1 MINQDKWIDS
11 LLKTNIKFNEE
22 TNQIDH
28 HRWIN
33 TISKKKTYNTV
44 RKYSSVKK
52 FTLMTVLFVCGLL
65 FVSALKNGTR
75 NLEKE
80 ISNLTASVKAIKFNL
95 DQAILDNEVIT
106 SPENISRLAKE
117 YLDTDFISYKKSQ
130 IRQLNEDKEIVTE
143 NKEIVTKL
151 DKKNN
156 NLSTK
161 IKSVI
166 TKKIEKKKTE
176 IRKLQE
182 LYSKP
187 ELIPGE
193 VKTQIA
199 SKIKK
204 KKTELQNLYKSPKK
218 TITLEKA
225 RQWLVVQVAKL
236 FLGIPIVPGR

>member
-1 MINQDKWIDS
+1 MINQDKWVNS
-11 LLKTNIKFNEE
+11 LPKTNTKYDEDINKV
-22 TNQIDH
+22 DH
-28 HRWIN
+28 SRWIN
-33 TISKKKTYNTV
+33 TIPQKKTYNNV
-44 RKYSSVKK
+44 AWKYSLVA
-52 FTLMTVLFVCGLL
+52 VLFVCGLL
-65 FVSALKNGTR
+65 FVSAIKNKTR

-80 ISNLTASVKAIKFNL
+80 INNLRASNSVIKFNL
-95 DQAILDNEVIT
+95 HQAILDNAVIT

-117 YLDTDFISYKKSQ
+117 YLNTDLISYKKSQ
-130 IRQLNEDKEIVTE
+130 IKQLNEDKTIVTE
-143 NKEIVTKL
+143 DMKIVTKL
-151 DKKNN
+151 NKENN

-182 LYSKP
+182 LYSNP
-187 ELIPGE
+187 ESIPGE

-199 SKIKK
+199 SRIKK
-204 KKTELQNLYKSPKK
+204 KKTELQNLYNSPKK

-225 RQWLVVQVAKL
+225 RQWVIVQVAKL

>member
-11 LLKTNIKFNEE
+11 LHKTNIKFNEE

-80 ISNLTASVKAIKFNL
+80 ISNLTASVKVIKFNL

-106 SPENISRLAKE
+106 SPENITQLAKK

-130 IRQLNEDKEIVTE
+130 IMQLNEDTKTIIKI
-143 NKEIVTKL
+143 NKK
-151 DKKNN
+151 DN

-161 IKSVI
+161 IKSEI

-187 ELIPGE
+187 GSLPGAI
-193 VKTQIA
+193 KTQVA
-199 SKIKK
+199 MKIEKK
-204 KKTELQNLYKSPKK
+204 KIELKNIYSEPKD
-218 TITLEKA
+218 IFTLE
-225 RQWLVVQVAKL
+225 RVGRWSIIQVVKL
-236 FLGIPIVPGR
+236 FLGMPIIPGK

>member
-11 LLKTNIKFNEE
+11 LLKTNIRFNEE

-80 ISNLTASVKAIKFNL
+80 INNLAATVNVIKFNL

-106 SPENISRLAKE
+106 SPENISQLAKK

-130 IRQLNEDKEIVTE
+130 IRQLDEDTETVIKVNE
-143 NKEIVTKL
+143 
-151 DKKNN
+151 KNN
-156 NLSTK
+156 NLSKK
-161 IKSVI
+161 IKLKI
-166 TKKIEKKKTE
+166 TQKIEKKKTE

-182 LYSKP
+182 LYSN
-187 ELIPGE
+187 PGSLPGAI
-193 VKTQIA
+193 KTQVAI
-199 SKIKK
+199 KIEKK
-204 KKTELQNLYKSPKK
+204 KIELKNIYSEPKD
-218 TITLEKA
+218 IFTLE
-225 RQWLVVQVAKL
+225 RVGRWSVVQVVKL
-236 FLGIPIVPGR
+236 FLGMPIIPGK

>member
-1 MINQDKWIDS
+1 MINQNKWIDS
-11 LLKTNIKFNEE
+11 LHKTNIRFNEE

-106 SPENISRLAKE
+106 SPENISQLAKK

-130 IRQLNEDKEIVTE
+130 IRQLNEDTKTVIKI
-143 NKEIVTKL
+143 NKK
-151 DKKNN
+151 DN

-161 IKSVI
+161 IKSGI
-166 TKKIEKKKTE
+166 TKKIAKKKTE

-182 LYSKP
+182 LYSNP
-187 ELIPGE
+187 GSIPGAI
-193 VKTQIA
+193 KTQVA
-199 SKIKK
+199 MKIEKK
-204 KKTELQNLYKSPKK
+204 KIELKNIYSEPKD
-218 TITLEKA
+218 IFTLE
-225 RQWLVVQVAKL
+225 RVGRWSVVQVVKL
-236 FLGIPIVPGR
+236 FLGMPIIPGR

>member
-11 LLKTNIKFNEE
+11 LHKTNIKFNEE

-106 SPENISRLAKE
+106 SPENISQLAKE
-117 YLDTDFISYKKSQ
+117 YLDTDLISYKKSQ
-130 IRQLNEDKEIVTE
+130 IRQLNEDKEIA
-143 NKEIVTKL
+143 TKL

-187 ELIPGE
+187 ESIPGE
-193 VKTQIA
+193 VKTQVA
-199 SKIKK
+199 SKIEK
-204 KKTELQNLYKSPKK
+204 KKTELKNLYNSPKE

-225 RQWLVVQVAKL
+225 KKWVAVQVAKV
-236 FLGIPIVPGR
+236 FLGIPIIPGR

>member
-28 HRWIN
+28 YRWIN
-33 TISKKKTYNTV
+33 TISKKRTYNAV
-44 RKYSSVKK
+44 RKYSAVRKY
-52 FTLMTVLFVCGLL
+52 TLMTVLFVCGLL

-80 ISNLTASVKAIKFNL
+80 INNLTSSVNVIKFNL
-95 DQAILDNEVIT
+95 NQAILDNEVIT

-130 IRQLNEDKEIVTE
+130 IRQLDEDTETVIKVNE
-143 NKEIVTKL
+143 
-151 DKKNN
+151 KNN
-156 NLSTK
+156 NLATK
-161 IKSVI
+161 IKLEI

-182 LYSKP
+182 LYSN
-187 ELIPGE
+187 PGSLPGAI
-193 VKTQIA
+193 KTQVAMKIEKK
-199 SKIKK
+199 KIKLK
-204 KKTELQNLYKSPKK
+204 NIYNEPKD
-218 TITLEKA
+218 IFTLE
-225 RQWLVVQVAKL
+225 RVGRWSIIQIVKL
-236 FLGIPIVPGR
+236 FLGMPIIPGR